1 MRNEERIDT
10 DERTDRDEIV
20 DRDGRMGDERMGDE
34 RVGDAT
40 DGAVQP
46 GFEQSTDAGFERR
59 NDTDF
64 EQPNDA
70 GFEQRNDADFEQRND
85 TGFEQRNDAGFE
97 QSTDAGFEQRSDA
110 GFEQPDDRGFEQ
122 RSEEFR
128 PPADDDAPTVELFAH
143 EDVTAFRASWDK
155 VQTRFVDDP
164 RAAVQDADGLVAD
177 VMQSL
182 QTTFADRKQE
192 WAGDGQDGTAETENL
207 RQALR
212 RYRSFLDRLL
222 NA

>member
-10 DERTDRDEIV
+10 DERTDRDEII
-20 DRDGRMGDERMGDE
+20 DRDGRMGDE

-40 DGAVQP
+40 DGVVQP
-46 GFEQSTDAGFERR
+46 GFEQSNDAGFERR
-59 NDTDF
+59 NDADF

-70 GFEQRNDADFEQRND
+70 GFEQRNDA
-85 TGFEQRNDAGFE
+85 GFEQPN
-97 QSTDAGFEQRSDA
+97 DAGFEQRSD
-110 GFEQPDDRGFEQ
+110 EV
-122 RSEEFR
+122 R

-192 WAGDGQDGTAETENL
+192 WAGDGQDGSTAETENL

>member
-10 DERTDRDEIV
+10 DERIDN
-20 DRDGRMGDERMGDE
+20 DGRMGDE

-40 DGAVQP
+40 EGAVQP
-46 GFEQSTDAGFERR
+46 GFEQPNDPDFERRNDADFEQSNDADFGRRNDPGFEQPGDTDFGQRNDAGFEQPGDAGFERR
-59 NDTDF
+59 NDGDLEQPGDADF
-64 EQPNDA
+64 EQPNES
-70 GFEQRNDADFEQRND
+70 GV
-85 TGFEQRNDAGFE
+85 
-97 QSTDAGFEQRSDA
+97 
-110 GFEQPDDRGFEQ
+110 EQ
-122 RSEEFR
+122 RSEELR
-128 PPADDDAPTVELFAH
+128 PPANDEAPTVELFDH

-155 VQTRFVDDP
+155 VQARFVDDP

-192 WAGDGQDGTAETENL
+192 WAGDGQDGSTAETENL

>member
-20 DRDGRMGDERMGDE
+20 DRDGRMGDE

-59 NDTDF
+59 NDADF
-64 EQPNDA
+64 EQSNDA
-70 GFEQRNDADFEQRND
+70 GFEQRND